1 MTGAE
6 LRRLRQ
12 RLKLTQAELAAWMGT
27 TTASVSRWESGE
39 RTISELVSRYIT
51 LLVKTRGKSAPGGR

>member
-1 MTGAE
+1 
-6 LRRLRQ
+6 
-12 RLKLTQAELAAWMGT
+12 MGT
-27 TTASVSRWESGE
+27 TTASVSRWESGD